1 MTAEALLASLMAQA
15 EGRGADLVT
24 MRALVEESSQAG
36 ARRAL
41 ASLGL
46 DDERARRDM
55 DELRELLSAWR
66 DAKRSAG
73 KAIVTWFVGVCLALL
88 LIGLAV
94 RLSAGISAVLLL
106 IFIGGIVSAWTRGLQ
121 IDCGCFSSG
130 GALAAGETA
139 QYGWEI
145 ARDVGFLVLAVL
157 LLWRPRTRLSLDGV
171 LMGERDE
178 Q

>member
-1 MTAEALLASLMAQA
+1 MMSDALLATLLAQSEA
-15 EGRGADLVT
+15 KGVDLIT
-24 MRALVEESSQAG
+24 LRALVEESSQAG

-66 DAKRSAG
+66 DAKRSAWR
-73 KAIVTWFVGVCLALL
+73 AVVTWVVRVACARV

-94 RLSAGISAVLLL
+94 RLRL
-106 IFIGGIVSAWTRGLQ
+106 T
-121 IDCGCFSSG
+121 D
-130 GALAAGETA
+130 
-139 QYGWEI
+139 
-145 ARDVGFLVLAVL
+145 LVI
-157 LLWRPRTRLSLDGV
+157 
-171 LMGERDE
+171 

>member
-1 MTAEALLASLMAQA
+1 MSAEALLATLMAQA
-15 EGRGADLVT
+15 DGCGADLVT

-66 DAKRSAG
+66 DAKRSARQ
-73 KAIVTWFVGVCLALL
+73 AVVSWVVRVALALL

-94 RLSAGISAVLLL
+94 KLRL
-106 IFIGGIVSAWTRGLQ
+106 T
-121 IDCGCFSSG
+121 D
-130 GALAAGETA
+130 
-139 QYGWEI
+139 
-145 ARDVGFLVLAVL
+145 LV
-157 LLWRPRTRLSLDGV
+157 TG
-171 LMGERDE
+171 
-178 Q
+178 